1 VSVGGHDH
9 APAPVPAPGGA
20 ASASVPTITE
30 TVDLHA
36 LAPLAAW
43 TRTTQGDPAF
53 RAVCAAA
60 GIVPE
65 AFSNGGG
72 RLPLPQLETFLAA
85 LRDCVGG
92 DGALLAAGTA
102 GETRP
107 AGLPRWLGWIATP
120 GLLYRGRAGRACVT
134 AGAGRSAVHQ
144 RGLGAATIRYT
155 SAQAQSRLVC
165 LWRQARLAQRPRA
178 WGLPPAVVHETRCLA
193 RGDDACEYVVHWQA
207 SPRWTSAIVAAIATS
222 ASLDWRGVGPGVAWS
237 LPAIAATIA
246 HAIEIERARRA
257 NRLTGAAFGA
267 AFRRATAAAPAR
279 PAVTSGE
286 PSHVT
291 PPLVPLAEAEP
302 ASLRR
307 EGDVWRI
314 SFASK
319 TVLVRHSRGLS
330 LLVHLLRNP
339 GEEIHVSAL
348 DALSPSDAAMP
359 AHAASGERGA
369 PVGDLGDAGEVLDA
383 QAKATYRRRLV
394 ELREELAEAETCND
408 LGRAESLRVELE
420 ALVDQLRQATG
431 LGGRSR
437 RAASNT
443 DRVRVAVTR
452 RIRAAIAQ
460 IEKHHAPLGAHLTA
474 TIRTG
479 YFCSYGPG
487 GVPWRE

>member
-1 VSVGGHDH
+1 V
-9 APAPVPAPGGA
+9 PVPAPVGT
-20 ASASVPTITE
+20 ASPTAPDVTE

-43 TRTTQGDPAF
+43 TRATQGDPAF
-53 RAVCAAA
+53 RTVCAAA
-60 GIVPE
+60 GVAPE

-85 LRDCVGG
+85 LRDRIGG

-102 GETRP
+102 SETRP
-107 AGLPRWLGWIATP
+107 AALPRWLGWIATP

-134 AGAGRSAVHQ
+134 AGAGRIAVHQ

-155 SAQAQSRLVC
+155 IAQTQSRLVC

-207 SPRWTSAIVAAIATS
+207 SPRWSPAIVAAVATS
-222 ASLDWRGVGPGVAWS
+222 ASLAWGSVGPGIAWS
-237 LPAIAATIA
+237 LPAIAATLA

-257 NRLTGAAFGA
+257 NHLTVTAFGA
-267 AFRRATAAAPAR
+267 AFRRAAAAAPAR
-279 PAVTSGE
+279 PVATDAE
-286 PSHVT
+286 P
-291 PPLVPLAEAEP
+291 VPTGPATVPTGEAEP

-307 EGDVWRI
+307 EGDFWRI

-359 AHAASGERGA
+359 THTASVERGE

-408 LGRAESLRVELE
+408 LGRAESLRAELE

-443 DRVRVAVTR
+443 ERVRVAVTR
-452 RIRAAIAQ
+452 RIRAAITQ
-460 IEKHHAPLGAHLTA
+460 IEKHHEPLGEHLTA
-474 TIRTG
+474 TIHTG

-487 GVPWRE
+487 GVPWHE

>member
-1 VSVGGHDH
+1 VSAVGRDH
-9 APAPVPAPGGA
+9 APAPVPAPVGA
-20 ASASVPTITE
+20 ASPTAPDATE

-43 TRTTQGDPAF
+43 TRATQGDPAF
-53 RAVCAAA
+53 RSVCAAA
-60 GIVPE
+60 AVDPE

-85 LRDCVGG
+85 LRDRIGG

-102 GETRP
+102 GETQP
-107 AGLPRWLGWIATP
+107 TWLPRWLRWIATP
-120 GLLYRGRAGRACVT
+120 GLLYRGRTGRDCVT
-134 AGAGRSAVHQ
+134 AGAGRSTVRQ
-144 RGLGAATIRYT
+144 RGLGAVTIRYT

-207 SPRWTSAIVAAIATS
+207 SPRWAAAIVAAVATS
-222 ASLDWRGVGPGVAWS
+222 ASLAWTSVGPGVAWS
-237 LPAIAATIA
+237 LPAIAATVA

-257 NRLTGAAFGA
+257 NRLTVAAFGA

-279 PAVTSGE
+279 PAVTAVE
-286 PSHVT
+286 PSQAT
-291 PPLVPLAEAEP
+291 PPVPTDEAEP

-307 EGDVWRI
+307 EGDFWRI

-359 AHAASGERGA
+359 THAANVERGE

-408 LGRAESLRVELE
+408 LGRAESLRAELE

-443 DRVRVAVTR
+443 DRIRVAVTR

-460 IEKHHAPLGAHLTA
+460 IEKHHEPLGAHLTA
-474 TIRTG
+474 TIHTG

>member
-1 VSVGGHDH
+1 MSVVGRDQ
-9 APAPVPAPGGA
+9 ASAPVPTPVGA
-20 ASASVPTITE
+20 APRAAPAVTE
-30 TVDLHA
+30 AVDLHA

-43 TRTTQGDPAF
+43 TRATQGDPAF

-60 GIVPE
+60 GVVPE

-72 RLPLPQLETFLAA
+72 RLPLAQLETFLSA
-85 LRDCVGG
+85 LRDHVGG

-107 AGLPRWLGWIATP
+107 VWPPRWLRSFATP
-120 GLLYRGRAGRACVT
+120 GLLYRGRAGRKCVT

-144 RGLGAATIRYT
+144 RRLGATTIRYAST
-155 SAQAQSRLVC
+155 QAQSRLVC

-193 RGDDACEYVVHWQA
+193 RGDDACEYLVHWQA
-207 SPRWTSAIVAAIATS
+207 QPRWTTAIGVAAATS
-222 ASLDWRGVGPGVAWS
+222 AGLAWSSVGPGIAWT
-237 LPAIAATIA
+237 LPAIAATVA
-246 HAIEIERARRA
+246 QAIEIERVRRA
-257 NRLTGAAFGA
+257 NRQTLAAFGT
-267 AFRRATAAAPAR
+267 AFRRAAAAAPTR
-279 PAVTSGE
+279 PAVADTE
-286 PSHVT
+286 PSRST
-291 PPLVPLAEAEP
+291 PSPVPTDEAEA

-359 AHAASGERGA
+359 THATNVTAGE

-408 LGRAESLRVELE
+408 IGRAETLRAELE

-431 LGGRSR
+431 LGGRDR
-437 RAASNT
+437 RAVSNV

-460 IEKHHAPLGAHLTA
+460 IEKYHEPLGAHLTA
-474 TIRTG
+474 TIHTG